1 MGNDSSA
8 GAHCLWRFL
17 HDNLT
22 ACFVS
27 SEARFADSARR
38 AYLVSQVGREVR
50 VPGFRYLS
58 LQLEAV
64 HSKLMSEVQTPLHV
78 SRVIKM
84 GKTGLVY
91 HPAYLEHDM
100 GFGHPES
107 PNRLR
112 AIVQRLEENGIAAR
126 LVRIEPRKAEDEWI
140 TQVHAPHYLS
150 SLNRQAPT
158 SGRVS
163 LDPDTSM
170 SPGTL
175 QAAYLAAG
183 GALAAVDAIM
193 AREVDHVFC
202 AVRPPGHHA
211 EAGRAMGFCFF
222 NNVAIAARYLQ
233 KKYGLTRVL
242 IVDWDVHHGNGTQHS
257 FEDDPSI
264 LFFSTHQYP
273 HYPGTGRGTE
283 RGKGA
288 GEGFTINVPMEAG
301 EGDDDYRAVFQKV
314 LVAAADDF
322 KPEFVIISAGFDAHK
337 DDPLASMGLTES
349 GYAELTEIVAGIAT
363 RHANGRIL
371 SSLEGGYN
379 LTALAASVEAHI
391 KTLLG
396 V

>member
-1 MGNDSSA
+1 
-8 GAHCLWRFL
+8 
-17 HDNLT
+17 
-22 ACFVS
+22 
-27 SEARFADSARR
+27 
-38 AYLVSQVGREVR
+38 
-50 VPGFRYLS
+50 
-58 LQLEAV
+58 
-64 HSKLMSEVQTPLHV
+64 
-78 SRVIKM
+78 M

-91 HPAYLEHDM
+91 HPGYLEHDM
-100 GFGHPES
+100 GPGHPES

-112 AIVQRLEENGIAAR
+112 AIMQQLEQSGTMAR
-126 LVRIEPRKAEDEWI
+126 MTKIEARKAEDESL
-140 TQVHAPHYLS
+140 TRVHSPSYVL
-150 SLNRQAPT
+150 SLNRHAPT

-175 QAAYLAAG
+175 HAAYLAAG

-193 AREVDHVFC
+193 AQQVDHVFC

-222 NNVAIAARYLQ
+222 NNVAIAARYVQ

-283 RGKGA
+283 RGKEA

-301 EGDDDYRAVFQKV
+301 EGDDDYRSVFQKV
-314 LVAAADDF
+314 LVPAADDF

-349 GYAELTEIVAGIAT
+349 GYAELTEIVADIAK
-363 RHANGRIL
+363 RHARGRIL

-379 LTALAASVEAHI
+379 LTALAASVHAHI
-391 KTLLG
+391 GALLNA
-396 V
+396 

>member
-1 MGNDSSA
+1 
-8 GAHCLWRFL
+8 
-17 HDNLT
+17 
-22 ACFVS
+22 
-27 SEARFADSARR
+27 
-38 AYLVSQVGREVR
+38 
-50 VPGFRYLS
+50 
-58 LQLEAV
+58 
-64 HSKLMSEVQTPLHV
+64 
-78 SRVIKM
+78 M

-112 AIVQRLEENGIAAR
+112 AIVQRLEESGVAAR

-140 TQVHAPHYLS
+140 TQVHTPNYLA

-193 AREVDHVFC
+193 AQQVDHVFC

-349 GYAELTEIVAGIAT
+349 GYAELTEIVAGIAK

-391 KTLLG
+391 KTLLA